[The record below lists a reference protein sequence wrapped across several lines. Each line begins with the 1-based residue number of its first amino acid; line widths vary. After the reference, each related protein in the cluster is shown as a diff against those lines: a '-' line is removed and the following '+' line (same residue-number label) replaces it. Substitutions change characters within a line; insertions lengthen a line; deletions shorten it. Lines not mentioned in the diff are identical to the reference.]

1 MTTYAITGAT
11 GFVGSALTASL
22 MQDGHHVVRIGRSS
36 GHASPVPRLRNVTWD
51 PAAGRLDPAGLE
63 GVDAVVHLAG
73 ESVAGGRWTTARKT
87 AIRQSRV
94 QGTTL
99 LARTLAGM
107 QRRPAVLVSASAIGI
122 YGNRGDEVL
131 DETAT
136 HAQDFLGEVAREWE
150 AATMPAQQAGIRVVH
165 ARIGIVLGWSGGAL
179 ARMRLPFL
187 LGLGGPL
194 GDGRQYMSWISLT
207 DAVRALRHCAD
218 DAGTRGA
225 VNLTAPQPATNR
237 EFTRTLG
244 RVLRRPAFLPA
255 PAFALRMLLGEM
267 ADALLLQGQRVV
279 PAALQ
284 RSGFRFV
291 HEQLESALREG

>member
-22 MQDGHHVVRIGRSS
+22 MQDGHHVVRIGRRS
-36 GHASPVPRLRNVTWD
+36 GHASPVPRLRNVGWD
-51 PAAGRLDPAGLE
+51 PASGRIDAAALE

-73 ESVAGGRWTTARKT
+73 ENVAGGRWNDTRKA
-87 AIRQSRV
+87 AIRDSRV

-99 LARTLAGM
+99 LACTLAAM
-107 QRRPAVLVSASAIGI
+107 QRKPSVLVSASAVGI
-122 YGNRGDEVL
+122 YGNRGDQPL
-131 DETAT
+131 DESSSLAD
-136 HAQDFLGEVAREWE
+136 DFLARVGKEWE
-150 AATMPAQQAGIRVVH
+150 ATTAPAAQAGIRVVH

-225 VNLTAPQPATNR
+225 VNLTAPQPVTNR

>member
-22 MQDGHHVVRIGRSS
+22 MKDGHHVVRIGRSS

-107 QRRPAVLVSASAIGI
+107 QRRPAVLVSASAIFGAPDRAAS
-122 YGNRGDEVL
+122 YPSNAWEYPVRQQKTGYTYFFPL
-131 DETAT
+131 DESMVGREIEVIL
-136 HAQDFLGEVAREWE
+136 LGMKGGGDNLQPAVWLTARE
-150 AATMPAQQAGIRVVH
+150 
-165 ARIGIVLGWSGGAL
+165 
-179 ARMRLPFL
+179 LPF
-187 LGLGGPL
+187 
-194 GDGRQYMSWISLT
+194 
-207 DAVRALRHCAD
+207 
-218 DAGTRGA
+218 
-225 VNLTAPQPATNR
+225 TAR
-237 EFTRTLG
+237 
-244 RVLRRPAFLPA
+244 
-255 PAFALRMLLGEM
+255 
-267 ADALLLQGQRVV
+267 
-279 PAALQ
+279 
-284 RSGFRFV
+284 
-291 HEQLESALREG
+291 